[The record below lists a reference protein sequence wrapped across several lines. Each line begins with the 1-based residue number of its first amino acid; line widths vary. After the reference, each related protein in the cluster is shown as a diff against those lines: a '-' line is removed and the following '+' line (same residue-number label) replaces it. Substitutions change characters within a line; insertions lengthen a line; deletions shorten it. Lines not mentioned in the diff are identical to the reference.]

1 MSAIKVYRGRDAV
14 LPIDTGIDLSG
25 DAVTSQIRTKPNQE
39 GALLATWTVN
49 FETDGSDGKLI
60 LSMSDTVTAQISAD
74 GGWMDLKRVGGGSTL
89 PIFDEPVPV
98 IIIGSV
104 TE

>member
-1 MSAIKVYRGRDAV
+1 MSAIKVYRGRDAE

-25 DAVTSQIRTKPNQE
+25 DVVTSQIRTKPSQE
-39 GALLATWTVN
+39 GALLAIWTVD
-49 FETDGSDGKLI
+49 FVTDGSDGKL
-60 LSMSDTVTAQISAD
+60 LLTMSSTLTGQISAD
-74 GGWMDLKRVGGGSTL
+74 GGWMDLKRSGGGVVL